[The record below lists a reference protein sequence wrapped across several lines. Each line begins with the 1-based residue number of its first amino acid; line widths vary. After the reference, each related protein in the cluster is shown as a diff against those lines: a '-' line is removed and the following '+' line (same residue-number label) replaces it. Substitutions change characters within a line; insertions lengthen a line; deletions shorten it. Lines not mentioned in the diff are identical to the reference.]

1 MEKPDPTCPSC
12 QKPAKFF
19 REINNAVE
27 FWECEATHMFVVDK
41 KPPPRVTAAAAAAA
55 TAANAENEGREKP
68 ADGGLDASPA
78 EPAKTS

>member
-41 KPPPRVTAAAAAAA
+41 KPPPRVTAAAAAAS
-55 TAANAENEGREKP
+55 AARETP
-68 ADGGLDASPA
+68 PDAGLDASPA